1 MSILRIAL
9 KNIKGNVVKSLTIF
23 LCVLGISAFFVAT
36 TLVVQGAQ
44 NSLERGLERLGADLL
59 VVPAGAENK
68 IESALLMG
76 TPIKLWMPEE
86 YLGKIAQV
94 EGVAA
99 VSPQIYL
106 QSLFGA
112 HCCAVS
118 EMFMVAFD
126 PETDFSVTPWLQ
138 KNLGR
143 GLAKGEVIGGSHVF
157 LPEGEQ
163 YIMLYGYNL
172 DLKGTLEPTGIGID
186 ATLFMTKETA
196 EELAKWSTK
205 TAVEPLEVPPDSMSS
220 VMVKVKPGVNPH
232 AVAVQISR
240 DIEGVVPIESP
251 NLFGRFRQQM
261 LGLLWVFIVMLGL
274 AYLVSALLIGLVFS
288 MAAHER
294 RREMA
299 VLRATGGSPLFI
311 FRTLWTEAALLAAA
325 GGAAGIVIS
334 SLTVYMFRDLLD
346 SSLGMPF
353 LFPSFGSWLGLFA
366 LALLLSLITVSIA
379 VVVPVYRISR
389 QEPALAMKE

>member
-44 NSLERGLERLGADLL
+44 NSLERGLERLGADIL
-59 VVPAGAENK
+59 VVPEGAENK
-68 IESALLMG
+68 LESALLMG

-86 YLGKIAQV
+86 YLGRIAQV

-143 GLAKGEVIGGSHVF
+143 GLAKGEVIGGTHVF

-196 EELAKWSTK
+196 EELAKWSTQ
-205 TAVEPLEVPPDSMSS
+205 TAVEPLEVPSDSISS

-299 VLRATGGSPLFI
+299 VLRATGATPLFI

-325 GGAAGIVIS
+325 GGAAGIVLS
-334 SLTVYMFRDLLD
+334 SLAVYMFRDLLD

-353 LFPSFGSWLGLFA
+353 LFPSFASWLGLFA
-366 LALLLSLITVSIA
+366 LALFLSLVTVSIA

>member
-1 MSILRIAL
+1 
-9 KNIKGNVVKSLTIF
+9 
-23 LCVLGISAFFVAT
+23 
-36 TLVVQGAQ
+36 
-44 NSLERGLERLGADLL
+44 
-59 VVPAGAENK
+59 
-68 IESALLMG
+68 
-76 TPIKLWMPEE
+76 
-86 YLGKIAQV
+86 
-94 EGVAA
+94 
-99 VSPQIYL
+99 
-106 QSLFGA
+106 
-112 HCCAVS
+112 
-118 EMFMVAFD
+118 
-126 PETDFSVTPWLQ
+126 
-138 KNLGR
+138 
-143 GLAKGEVIGGSHVF
+143 
-157 LPEGEQ
+157 
-163 YIMLYGYNL
+163 
-172 DLKGTLEPTGIGID
+172 
-186 ATLFMTKETA
+186 
-196 EELAKWSTK
+196 
-205 TAVEPLEVPPDSMSS
+205 
-220 VMVKVKPGVNPH
+220 
-232 AVAVQISR
+232 
-240 DIEGVVPIESP
+240 VVPIESP

-299 VLRATGGSPLFI
+299 VLRATGGTPLFI

-366 LALLLSLITVSIA
+366 LALLLSLVTVSIA